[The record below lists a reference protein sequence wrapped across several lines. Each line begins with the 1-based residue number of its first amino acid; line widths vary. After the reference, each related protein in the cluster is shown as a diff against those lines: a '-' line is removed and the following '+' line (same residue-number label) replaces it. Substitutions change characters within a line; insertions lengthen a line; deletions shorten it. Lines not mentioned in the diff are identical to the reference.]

1 MRINII
7 GLLLVIFIMGVVLAL
22 VELIAYGLKVLVLG
36 LLAKRRKRKR
46 DRRVIRQ
53 AEAAGVWDRVYA
65 LGGRALELKAWKDY
79 RIKRKPGETDACL
92 RLRCMNAAENE
103 YADAPTNGGPDN
115 DSD

>member
-7 GLLLVIFIMGVVLAL
+7 GLLLVVFIMGVVLAL

-46 DRRVIRQ
+46 DRRIIKQ
-53 AEAAGVWDRVYA
+53 ATAAGVWSKPEV
-65 LGGRALELKAWKDY
+65 LGGRALELKAWQDY
-79 RIKRKPGETDACL
+79 KIKRKPGETDACL

-103 YADAPTNGGPDN
+103 YAAAPIESRPRQ
-115 DSD
+115 